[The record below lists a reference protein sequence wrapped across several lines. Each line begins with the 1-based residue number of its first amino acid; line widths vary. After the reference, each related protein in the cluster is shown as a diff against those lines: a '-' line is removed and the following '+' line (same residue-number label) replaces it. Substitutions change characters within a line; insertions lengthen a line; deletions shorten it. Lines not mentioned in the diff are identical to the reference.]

1 MKNDRNEFVAQC
13 DVYPMK
19 FPPQHQEKQPGME
32 YLMEPLPIFDS
43 AYQGSGKLNGKVAII
58 TGGDSG
64 IGRAVAVMFA
74 KEGAKIVI
82 VYYDEHQDANFTK
95 EYIEAEAKNS
105 PEFGQCISQ
114 VLIPTE
120 KVYQIRN
127 GKRVI
132 KERNY
137 LSGYV
142 LVEANLVGET
152 PHRLRNTPNVL
163 GFLGERNNVPTPV
176 RESEI
181 NRILGK
187 VDELQEADVEMMTPF
202 VVGETVRVIFGP
214 FNGFSGV
221 IEEVM
226 NEKKKLKVM
235 VMIFG
240 RKTPLE
246 LGFTQVE
253 KE

>member
-1 MKNDRNEFVAQC
+1 MAETNFKWYVLRA
-13 DVYPMK
+13 
-19 FPPQHQEKQPGME
+19 
-32 YLMEPLPIFDS
+32 IT
-43 AYQGSGKLNGKVAII
+43 GKV
-58 TGGDSG
+58 GK
-64 IGRAVAVMFA
+64 V
-74 KEGAKIVI
+74 
-82 VYYDEHQDANFTK
+82 K

-127 GKRVI
+127 GKKVM

>member
-1 MKNDRNEFVAQC
+1 MAETNFKWYVLRA
-13 DVYPMK
+13 
-19 FPPQHQEKQPGME
+19 
-32 YLMEPLPIFDS
+32 IT
-43 AYQGSGKLNGKVAII
+43 GKEGKV
-58 TGGDSG
+58 
-64 IGRAVAVMFA
+64 
-74 KEGAKIVI
+74 
-82 VYYDEHQDANFTK
+82 K

-114 VLIPTE
+114 VLIM
-120 KVYQIRN
+120 
-127 GKRVI
+127 